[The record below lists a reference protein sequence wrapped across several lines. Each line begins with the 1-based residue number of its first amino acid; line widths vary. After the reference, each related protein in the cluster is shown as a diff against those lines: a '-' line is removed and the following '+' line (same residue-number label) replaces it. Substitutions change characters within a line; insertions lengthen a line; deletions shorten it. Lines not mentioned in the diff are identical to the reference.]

1 MKKIGLILIL
11 VIIAST
17 LWGQQVQTISRA
29 NASKQQN
36 AYDEKTIMTKQAER
50 YAARRKFEQANTIYR
65 ELMEKYPDDWEIV
78 EDLLNNLMRVSKYKE
93 TSRVLEEKKD
103 IIPPYN
109 YLRIKIPLLIR
120 NGETK
125 EAFKLGDKYME
136 DNKNNVNVYQDM
148 SRIYSGSGQY
158 EKSSEVLEE
167 ARKVTKD
174 EYLFTLDLARSYQ
187 SQSEN
192 NLAAIEYLKHLER
205 NKQYLHYVMNN
216 LEGILNRDKNV
227 IKTVKQFREST
238 ENMEVIEAYAL
249 CLAYVGD
256 FDPALKQYQILDEN
270 KLLNFAEELNK
281 MGNYEVALKA
291 FKQYE
296 TMVDEPDLQ
305 ANVQISIAKIYI
317 RQFKYQ
323 LAEDELMLVYNNKK
337 LQTGKY
343 RYRTQSAKL
352 SRLLLADLAIRLDK
366 PSQSVIDYLN
376 EAAEYARNEMQRK
389 DIEFKVIDYRIKSG
403 DLDEAGKQLTKVLS
417 DEEPGTDIYKKSVYY
432 TWQIALMQQ
441 DALAD
446 SLLGELIINLSDSKL
461 TSQALYLTQ
470 ITSSLPKEYH
480 EQLFEA
486 WCLRDLYKNLEALD
500 ILTEIYDLSGDDEI
514 QLLAAEWEEDFDNAG
529 AISWWQKE
537 FENPLLHEYAD
548 LQLMQHTESDSLKR
562 EYITDFLKENP
573 QSIFAPGFRNEYND
587 INKGRY

>member
-11 VIIAST
+11 ILASA
-17 LWGQQVQTISRA
+17 LWGQQVQGLSRA
-29 NASKQQN
+29 NAGKQES
-36 AYDEKTIMTKQAER
+36 AYDEKAIMTKQAER

-65 ELMEKYPDDWEIV
+65 ELMEKYPEDWEIV

-93 TSRVLEEKKD
+93 TSEILEEKKD

-120 NGETK
+120 DGETK
-125 EAFKLGDKYME
+125 EAFKLGDKYLA
-136 DNKNNVNVYQDM
+136 DNKNNVNVYLDM

-158 EKSSEVLEE
+158 EQSSEVLQE

-174 EYLFTLDLARSYQ
+174 DYLFTLDLARSYQ
-187 SQSEN
+187 SQSEH

-205 NKQYLHYVMNN
+205 NKQYLHYVMNY

-227 IKTVKQFREST
+227 IKTVKQFRDGT
-238 ENMEVIEAYAL
+238 DNMEVTEAYAL
-249 CLAYVGD
+249 CLAYVGQ
-256 FDPALKQYQILDEN
+256 FDEALKQYQELDEN

-291 FKQYE
+291 YMQYE
-296 TMVDEPDLQ
+296 EIVDEPDLQ
-305 ANVQISIAKIYI
+305 ANVQISIAEIYI
-317 RQFKYQ
+317 RQHEYQ
-323 LAEDELMLVYNNKK
+323 MAEDELMLVYNNKK
-337 LQTGKY
+337 LKTGKY

-352 SRLLLADLAIRLDK
+352 ARLLLADLSIRLDK
-366 PSQSVIDYLN
+366 PSKMVIDYFN
-376 EAAEYARNEMQRK
+376 EAAEYSLNEMQRK
-389 DIEFKVIDYRIKSG
+389 EIEFQMIDYRIKTG
-403 DLDEAGKQLTKVLS
+403 DLDVAGKQLAKVLS
-417 DEEPGTDIYKKSVYY
+417 GEEPGTDIYKKSVYY

-446 SLLGELIINLSDSKL
+446 SLLGELIINLPDSKL

-470 ITSSLPKEYH
+470 IISSLPKEFH

-486 WCLRDLYKNLEALD
+486 WRLRGLYKNEQALAILID
-500 ILTEIYDLSGDDEI
+500 IDELSGDDEI
-514 QLLAAEWEEDFDNAG
+514 QLLAAEWEEDSDNAL
-529 AISWWQKE
+529 AITWWQKD
-537 FENPLLHEYAD
+537 FENPLLGEYAE
-548 LQLMQHTESDSLKR
+548 LQLMEYTESDSLKR

-573 QSIFAPGFRNEYND
+573 QSIFSPRFRNELTD

>member
-1 MKKIGLILIL
+1 MKNIGLILIL
-11 VIIAST
+11 VIAST

-29 NASKQQN
+29 NADKQQD

-50 YAARRKFEQANTIYR
+50 YASRRKFEQANTIYR
-65 ELMEKYPDDWEIV
+65 ELMDKYPDDWEIV
-78 EDLLNNLMRVSKYKE
+78 EDLLNNLMRVSKYEE
-93 TSRVLEEKKD
+93 TNKILEEKKA
-103 IIPPYN
+103 IIPAYN

-125 EAFKLGDKYME
+125 EAFKLGDKYMA

-158 EKSSEVLEE
+158 EKSSQVLEE

-174 EYLFTLDLARSYQ
+174 DYLFTLDLARSYQ

-192 NLAAIEYLKHLER
+192 NLAANEYLKHLER

-216 LEGILNRDKNV
+216 LEGMLNRDKDV
-227 IKTVKQFREST
+227 IKTVKQFRENSD
-238 ENMEVIEAYAL
+238 NMEVIEAYAL
-249 CLAYVGD
+249 CLAYVKD
-256 FDPALKQYQILDEN
+256 FDLALEQYQLLDEN
-270 KLLNFAEELNK
+270 KLLNFAEELDK
-281 MGNYEVALKA
+281 MGNYDVALKA

-296 TMVDEPDLQ
+296 TRVDEPDLK
-305 ANVQISIAKIYI
+305 ADAQISIAQIYI
-317 RQFKYQ
+317 RQHKYQ

-343 RYRTQSAKL
+343 RYRTQSSKL
-352 SRLLLADLAIRLDK
+352 SRLLLSDLAIRLDK
-366 PSQSVIDYLN
+366 SPKQVIDYLN
-376 EAAEYARNEMQRK
+376 EAAEYALNDMQRK
-389 DIEFKVIDYRIKSG
+389 EIEFRVIDYRIKSG
-403 DLDEAGKQLTKVLS
+403 DLETAGKQLAKVLA
-417 DEEPGTDIYKKSVYY
+417 DEESGTDIYKKSVYY

-446 SLLGELIINLSDSKL
+446 SLLGELIINLPDSKL

-486 WCLRDLYKNLEALD
+486 WRLRGLYKNLEALD
-500 ILTEIYDLSGDDEI
+500 ILTDIYDLSGDDEI
-514 QLLAAEWEEDFDNAG
+514 QLLAAEWEEDLDNAE

-537 FENPLLHEYAD
+537 FENPFLGEYAD
-548 LQLMQHTESDSLKR
+548 LQLMQHTSSDSLKR

-573 QSIFAPGFRNEYND
+573 QSIFAPKFRNEFNA

>member
-11 VIIAST
+11 ILASA
-17 LWGQQVQTISRA
+17 LWGQQVQGLSRA
-29 NASKQQN
+29 NAGKQES
-36 AYDEKTIMTKQAER
+36 AYDEKAIMTKQAER

-65 ELMEKYPDDWEIV
+65 ELMEKYPEDWEIV

-93 TSRVLEEKKD
+93 TSKILEEKKD

-120 NGETK
+120 DGETK
-125 EAFKLGDKYME
+125 EAFKLGDKYLAN
-136 DNKNNVNVYQDM
+136 NKNTVNAYLDM
-148 SRIYSGSGQY
+148 SRIYSGSRQY

-167 ARKVTKD
+167 ARKVTKND
-174 EYLFTLDLARSYQ
+174 YLFTLDLARSYQ
-187 SQSEN
+187 SQSEH
-192 NLAAIEYLKHLER
+192 NLAAREYLKHLER

-227 IKTVKQFREST
+227 IKTVKQFRDGT
-238 ENMEVIEAYAL
+238 DNKEVTEAYAL
-249 CLAYVGD
+249 CLAYVGQ
-256 FDPALKQYQILDEN
+256 FDEALKQYQELDEN

-291 FKQYE
+291 YMQYE
-296 TMVDEPDLQ
+296 EIVDEPDLQ
-305 ANVQISIAKIYI
+305 ANVQISIAEIYI
-317 RQFKYQ
+317 RQHEYQ

-337 LQTGKY
+337 LKTSKY

-352 SRLLLADLAIRLDK
+352 ARLLLADLSIRLDK
-366 PSQSVIDYLN
+366 PSKMVIDYLN
-376 EAAEYARNEMQRK
+376 EAAEYSLNEMQRK
-389 DIEFKVIDYRIKSG
+389 EIEFQMIDYRIKTG
-403 DLDEAGKQLTKVLS
+403 DLDVAGKQLAKVLS
-417 DEEPGTDIYKKSVYY
+417 GEEPGTDIYKKSVYY

-446 SLLGELIINLSDSKL
+446 SLLGELIINLPDSKL

-470 ITSSLPKEYH
+470 IISSLPKEYH

-486 WCLRDLYKNLEALD
+486 WRLRGLYKNEQALAILID
-500 ILTEIYDLSGDDEI
+500 IDELSGDDEI
-514 QLLAAEWEEDFDNAG
+514 QLLAAEWEEDSDNAL
-529 AISWWQKE
+529 AITWWQKDY
-537 FENPLLHEYAD
+537 ENPLLGEYAE
-548 LQLMQHTESDSLKR
+548 LQLMEYTESDSLKR

-573 QSIFAPGFRNEYND
+573 QSIFSPRFRNELTD